1 MARWTPGPT
10 SSMHAQSCPTLC
22 NPVDCVAC
30 QAALSV
36 GFFRHK
42 HCSGLSCP
50 SPGDPNPGSNPYLL
64 CFPHWQWVLYYWAT
78 REAGPSSFSC
88 NLPKSLFKSQ
98 HQLSF
103 LFVFC
108 VKISRGLSFPTVL
121 PIALGLVLGCEHL
134 GLLLCV
140 TNCLTLKQWEANSRK
155 NLLWFH

>member
-1 MARWTPGPT
+1 MARWTPGPS

-50 SPGDPNPGSNPYLL
+50 SPGDPNPGSNPHLL